1 MFDNIR
7 NSKNE
12 FYDFISLPHNPE
24 EIFELLYII
33 QKNERYEIYKAI
45 NNESREVYSIK
56 IVSLGDSTFHQKLK
70 EETLIM
76 KSLNKCE
83 NVIKYF
89 GSYFCLKTRK
99 IWLIYEYCPPG
110 SVYDLIKV
118 IERPLIEHEIS
129 IIINDVLKALSF
141 MHQLNIV
148 HNHIKP
154 SNILL
159 TENSVSKLSNFSYV
173 TEISN
178 NSLLFSKGRDKSM
191 KKCGDPKYDI
201 CLLGITCIELFK
213 GTKDNNFDSK
223 NLLDL
228 INNKDRYSTQ
238 KIIEKIFF
246 DGNEPLCSKDFL
258 DFIKRCIETNPYK
271 RPTAFELKNHPF
283 IKENINSTNSDMILF
298 SNLVKFNIEK
308 VEYNKKEYNY
318 KKLPNIEQGRFSHI
332 LSSINSNASK
342 SKISYNK
349 NNEKEKNSILNFN
362 NNDNNS
368 YNVDKIAEFR
378 IEQMKRDE
386 EEVEIDKY
394 SNKDILVDNSNLDNT
409 GFHYNSVDSRNNT
422 LKQSAAFGKPLFK
435 NTLNNKTYVNG
446 KQSLLLSKMM
456 KEDNKED
463 SKFNLNNIYSNK
475 NTNTLS
481 DQSKAIMKKESE
493 DIDYK
498 ENWEHLNK
506 YANIFKSD
514 LSDANSNN
522 NQNHSFL
529 FLNVDDSFDI
539 HINTKIIKNNNFENS
554 ISVNNNYTISNH
566 DHNSYNKPYK
576 NADTHIPFTQ
586 MKCTVIRLGSSV
598 GKNKINHNQ
607 NTIFSLKNNSFKLNE
622 NNSDEI
628 KEINN
633 QKSVISFGNNALNN
647 LEANTKR
654 NYSIKKSLKNEISN
668 TTCYTSLNLPN
679 LKNKVNLDNIYE
691 NHKSCKPYFY
701 LQQQKPDENAFLL
714 INDDNKNLK
723 PKKTIK
729 LSLNNS
735 QNNIDQARSSK
746 NLFLYKYINGNEIP
760 KEKMVSNEKS
770 NIIKVKRLFNNNNL
784 YSNKSSISLL
794 KNSKNKLVQNKKYE

>member
-1 MFDNIR
+1 MFDNNS

-12 FYDFISLPHNPE
+12 FYDFVSLPHNPE

-45 NNESREVYSIK
+45 NNQTREIYSIK
-56 IVSLGDSTFHQKLK
+56 IISLGDSAFYQKLK
-70 EETLIM
+70 EEIIIM

-83 NVIKYF
+83 NVVKYF
-89 GSYFCLKTRK
+89 GSYFCLKTKK
-99 IWLIYEYCPPG
+99 IWLIYEYCPSG
-110 SVYDLIKV
+110 SIHDLMNV
-118 IERPLIEHEIS
+118 IDKPLREHEIS
-129 IIINDVLKALSF
+129 IIINDILKALSF
-141 MHQLNIV
+141 IHQLNIV
-148 HNHIKP
+148 HNHIKL

-159 TENSVSKLSNFSYV
+159 TENAVSKLSNFSY
-173 TEISN
+173 TTKISK
-178 NSLLFSKGRDKSM
+178 NSLLFSKDNEKSI
-191 KKCGDPKYDI
+191 KKNGDPKYDI
-201 CLLGITCIELFK
+201 FLLGIICIELFK
-213 GTKDNNFDSK
+213 GIKNNNFDSK
-223 NLLDL
+223 KLLDL
-228 INNKDRYSTQ
+228 INRKERYSTQ

-246 DGNEPLCSKDFL
+246 YGNEQLCTKDFL
-258 DFIKRCIETNPYK
+258 DFVKRCIEPNPYK
-271 RPTAFELKNHPF
+271 RPTAFELKKHPF
-283 IKENINSTNSDMILF
+283 IKENLNSTNSDMISL
-298 SNLVKFNIEK
+298 SNLVKLNIEK

-318 KKLPNIEQGRFSHI
+318 KEIPNIEQRRFSHI
-332 LSSINSNASK
+332 LSSINSNANK
-342 SKISYNK
+342 SKISNNK
-349 NNEKEKNSILNFN
+349 SNENEKNSIFNFN

-386 EEVEIDKY
+386 EEIELDKY
-394 SNKDILVDNSNLDNT
+394 TNKDILVDNSNLDNT
-409 GFHYNSVDSRNNT
+409 GFHYNSVDSRNNS
-422 LKQSAAFGKPLFK
+422 LKQSAAFGKPLLK
-435 NTLNNKTYVNG
+435 NSLNNKTYING

-463 SKFNLNNIYSNK
+463 SRLNFNNIYSNR

-481 DQSKAIMKKESE
+481 DHSKAILKKESE

-539 HINTKIIKNNNFENS
+539 HINTKLIKNNNFENT
-554 ISVNNNYTISNH
+554 ISANNNNTISNH
-566 DHNSYNKPYK
+566 GNNSYNKPYK

-598 GKNKINHNQ
+598 GKNKINCIP
-607 NTIFSLKNNSFKLNE
+607 NTVFSLKNNSFKLNE
-622 NNSDEI
+622 NISDEI

-633 QKSVISFGNNALNN
+633 QKSVISFGNNALNS
-647 LEANTKR
+647 LEANTK
-654 NYSIKKSLKNEISN
+654 NNFSIKKSLKNEISN

-679 LKNKVNLDNIYE
+679 PKNKVNLDNISE
-691 NHKSCKPYFY
+691 NYKSCKPYFY

-729 LSLNNS
+729 LNLNNS
-735 QNNIDQARSSK
+735 QKNFDQVRSSK
-746 NLFLYKYINGNEIP
+746 ILFLYKYIEGNEIP
-760 KEKMVSNEKS
+760 KEKIMNNEKS
-770 NIIKVKRLFNNNNL
+770 TIIKVKRLFNNKNL
-784 YSNKSSISLL
+784 YSSKSSISFL
-794 KNSKNKLVQNKKYE
+794 KNSNKFGKK